1 MKILHVAAA
10 NSTSGGGEKHVLDC
24 VEQMVARGHEVALAA
39 PSGGDLGTR
48 AQEAGAQYFP
58 LEISHGVHPRQFATL
73 RRIINEFE
81 PDIVHAHGHRAAL
94 FARKAD
100 SLAGQRV
107 VYTFHG
113 IHVNKGILAPV
124 KTKLERSL
132 IKRTAYFIA
141 VADADVALA
150 RKLAICDPS
159 KISVVHNGVPEP
171 KTLERG
177 SFRREVFNGEVNEE
191 TPLVLLVA
199 RISEQKNLENGALPI
214 FSRVCELAKDRG
226 ERLPQLAMICP
237 GSDEQ
242 FADLQSK
249 IDALSWH
256 KQFKLFPRRS
266 SLDQAYTD
274 ADLFFLPS
282 LWEGSPYVV
291 LEALSYG
298 LPVAAFNLEGIAEAV
313 EDGVSGM
320 LAPCFDN
327 DALAMRIAQTL
338 TSRAQ
343 LKAMGAQGKQRV
355 EEQFS
360 LTKMISDI
368 LDVYQRVLKARA

>member
-24 VEQMVARGHEVALAA
+24 VTQMVARGHEVALAA

-48 AQEAGAQYFP
+48 AQEAGARYFP
-58 LEISHGVHPRQFATL
+58 LEISHGVYLGQFAAL
-73 RRIINEFE
+73 RRIIDDFE
-81 PDIVHAHGHRAAL
+81 PAIIHAHGHRAAL
-94 FARKAD
+94 FARRSD
-100 SLAGQRV
+100 SRAGERV

-113 IHVNKGILAPV
+113 IHVNKGMLAPV
-124 KTKLERSL
+124 KTRLEQAL

-141 VADADVALA
+141 VADADVTLA
-150 RKLAICDPS
+150 NELAICDPA

-171 KTLERG
+171 KDLERG
-177 SFRREVFNGEVNEE
+177 SFRREVFDGEDCEE

-214 FSRVCELAKDRG
+214 FSRVCELAKNRG
-226 ERLPQLAMICP
+226 ESLPHLAMICP

-242 FADLQSK
+242 FAELQSK
-249 IDALSWH
+249 IAALSWH
-256 KQFKLFPRRS
+256 EQFTLFPRRS

-313 EDGVSGM
+313 EDGASGM
-320 LAPCFDN
+320 LAPCYGN
-327 DALAMRIAQTL
+327 DALATRIAEGL
-338 TSRAQ
+338 SDRAQ
-343 LKAMGAQGKQRV
+343 LKAMGVRGKQRV
-355 EEQFS
+355 EAQFS

-368 LDVYQRVLKARA
+368 LDVYQRVLEARS